1 MRLREYNT
9 LYKYLRRIKGRY
21 WRFRLRLR
29 NVKPSCHFAGASLV
43 SRDLVAGE
51 HLFMGRDC
59 SIGPK
64 VRMGNYVMLGPE
76 VSITGSDHR
85 TDKVGIPMIFS
96 GRPDLPETVIGSDVW
111 LGRGSLIMA
120 GVSIGDGAVVAAH
133 SVVTKSVPPF
143 AIVAGVPAKIIRMR
157 FDAEDQRRH
166 SRALSGELISGE
178 FCGPK

>member
-1 MRLREYNT
+1 MRLRENT
-9 LYKYLRRIKGRY
+9 ALYKTLRRIKGGY
-21 WRFRLRLR
+21 WRLRLRLR

-43 SRDLVAGE
+43 SPDLVAGE
-51 HLFMGRDC
+51 HLFMGRGC

-64 VRMGNYVMLGPE
+64 VQMGNYVMLGPE

-85 TDKVGIPMIFS
+85 IDKVGIPMIFA
-96 GRPDLPETVIGSDVW
+96 GRPELPETVIGSDVW

-120 GVSIGDGAVVAAH
+120 GVSIGDGAVVAAQ
-133 SVVTKSVPPF
+133 SVVTKSVPPY

-157 FDAEDQRRH
+157 FDKEDQQRH
-166 SRALSGELISGE
+166 SRVLSGELINGE